1 MPNNVNTAVNTA
13 INTKVNVKTAVK
25 TKVNVNPKVKVKGWG
40 QTCDSKK
47 KYKTTHGGNLC
58 LNSKTE

>member
-25 TKVNVNPKVKVKGWG
+25 TKVNVNPKIKVKGG
-40 QTCDSKK
+40 RQTCDSKK
-47 KYKTTHGGNLC
+47 NIKLHMEVIYA
-58 LNSKTE
+58 

>member
-40 QTCDSKK
+40 GKRVTAKK
-47 KYKTTHGGNLC
+47 NIKLHIEVIYA
-58 LNSKTE
+58 